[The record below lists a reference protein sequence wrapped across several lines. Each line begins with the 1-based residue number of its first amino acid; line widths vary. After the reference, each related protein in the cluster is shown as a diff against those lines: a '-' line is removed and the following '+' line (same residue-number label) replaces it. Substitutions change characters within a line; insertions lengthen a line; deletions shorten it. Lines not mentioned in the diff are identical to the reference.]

1 MLAEHPCLVHVGA
14 GRKRSNSMR
23 GRINPKV
30 MAMMIRNA
38 VAPFAAM
45 VVSRLAGA
53 AGPIETNSM
62 THLAAWNRKKS
73 GIIETTAEIASRQ
86 R

>member
-1 MLAEHPCLVHVGA
+1 
-14 GRKRSNSMR
+14 MR
-23 GRINPKV
+23 DRINPKV